1 MRTLGYLVLGLSLT
15 LGVPSIASAQRAPQA
30 SAPQTVSARAGG
42 SCAVSP
48 RTPGARTCTRVRPGR
63 G

>member
-1 MRTLGYLVLGLSLT
+1 MRTLGYMVLGLSLT
-15 LGVPSIASAQRAPQA
+15 LGVPSFASAA
-30 SAPQTVSARAGG
+30 SPAPQTVSARSGG

-48 RTPGARTCTRVRPGR
+48 RTPGARTCTRVRPTGR